1 MVNFIF
7 KVKKEYGFSGIP
19 ITADGLSNGRLV
31 GLVSSRDIDF
41 LPDSEKAVLL
51 EKMMTPLED
60 LVTADTSVTLSE
72 ANDLLSK
79 SKKGIHVLC
88 IS

>member
-51 EKMMTPLED
+51 EKVFLNLYLEVS
-60 LVTADTSVTLSE
+60 LFTVF
-72 ANDLLSK
+72 
-79 SKKGIHVLC
+79 IMY
-88 IS
+88 IF